1 MSSSGGETDD
11 EGDDPPAP
19 VPIVSLGSSS
29 SLSVE
34 ARVLSPSERG
44 QLGFTVASGPPSV
57 PASPVPPFS
66 LTAGR
71 WLRRV
76 LDSIAV
82 ATKGDTYECLA
93 CLGSAYPRSS
103 YEALSQMNEE
113 GAVARAVAIS
123 RHRWRGAL
131 PNWHPLVLGGSRAA
145 GRAAAQRL
153 STSSGRRRGK
163 YTGVSSGGES
173 GDESVR
179 PRSISLVTEDELS
192 PVEFGARVEWVVTT
206 QAALV
211 EFNQADTNNNSGWEA
226 IQGVTSSSSLP
237 TTSPTPTP
245 SSQVSFSSS
254 SSSVSPPAA
263 SSSSSSPP
271 PRLSPPSGPVSPAVV
286 SLAALSMPPPS
297 PAAHSGVSGLETL
310 AVAESPDRTRFE
322 GVRSNEQREVG
333 GDEHPRSEVGSIVIT
348 PPSQCATPV
357 PLTDSSRTAS
367 LRLRNELD
375 SQTSRGEGLAF
386 AIEVGNVDEVGT
398 IQRRRAGG
406 LAKPGVGPPR
416 RYRAKF
422 REDAQ
427 CAEEGSDAEEDET
440 SLLPSSSWL
449 LTLDCLPSS
458 SSSEVLLARDD
469 YARLREWIA
478 GLPQGHAAS
487 EPSLYPLQH
496 VTLVQ
501 GGRVGIVRGEGVGE
515 LGSATVDLDG
525 NRIDWESEVEVVEE
539 WISRQTSWKDIELS
553 ELLPLGSQHLLGDE
567 ESGEDAARARTDLFP
582 RVVWRSVKLTR
593 TSRARCAG
601 CLCADLES
609 RSVEDARLRSWTHS
623 VRVHETQAWRRRFDS
638 VRQLVFR
645 RHTCGYGRL
654 PAGHWHGVMIQDQDN
669 IRGGTA
675 GWEVRFRVL
684 ITAAIPTSHTNPY
697 LRGVQDIDVAFRFPI
712 IFRAM
717 FGEQIRMRGRLR
729 WDGRRPSRGQPMGF
743 TWMPLEG
750 DGEGLRGPVQ
760 FAGWWFGSDFVY
772 GERPDIEVWLITLQ
786 VAAFSPIDQVSR
798 VAGSQRSYLPP
809 AFVVEARK
817 ERNASRRRRRGQ
829 KRPQPVSADESDGL
843 PGTLRA
849 DEVDAMRLLPGA
861 NVLSH
866 TRPPVS
872 ASVISSLPRP
882 DTPLPSD
889 TTSILA
895 RPVAYDGVSGLVPLD
910 NPFGRSGGH
919 MTPSS
924 RDVGGHIVNA
934 PSSEAASSME
944 AQVGHNT
951 EFCRNQSMRVHF
963 LLLQVHV
970 LPTGTRTN
978 VQSSK
983 L

>member
-1 MSSSGGETDD
+1 MSSGGETDD

-19 VPIVSLGSSS
+19 VPIASSGNSS

-34 ARVLSPSERG
+34 ARVFSPSERG
-44 QLGFTVASGPPSV
+44 RSGTVTAS
-57 PASPVPPFS
+57 AALPFS
-66 LTAGR
+66 PDAGR

-76 LDSIAV
+76 LEGLAV

-93 CLGSAYPRSS
+93 RLGSAYPRSS
-103 YEALSQMNEE
+103 YEALSQVNEE
-113 GAVARAVAIS
+113 GAIARAVAIS

-131 PNWHPLVLGGSRAA
+131 PSWHPLVLGGSRAA

-153 STSSGRRRGK
+153 SGSSGRRRGR

-173 GDESVR
+173 GDEGTGQ
-179 PRSISLVTEDELS
+179 RSISLVTEDELS
-192 PVEFGARVEWVVTT
+192 PAEFGERVEWVVST

-211 EFNQADTNNNSGWEA
+211 EFSRSESL
-226 IQGVTSSSSLP
+226 SSSCSLP
-237 TTSPTPTP
+237 VSLPTPTP
-245 SSQVSFSSS
+245 PSQTPSSS
-254 SSSVSPPAA
+254 SSSVSPPVL
-263 SSSSSSPP
+263 SSSSGSPP
-271 PRLSPPSGPVSPAVV
+271 PSFPTHPGI
-286 SLAALSMPPPS
+286 
-297 PAAHSGVSGLETL
+297 SGLETL
-310 AVAESPDRTRFE
+310 AIAESPGRSRFE
-322 GVRSNEQREVG
+322 GVRANTQEGADNSER
-333 GDEHPRSEVGSIVIT
+333 PRSEVGSIIVT

-357 PLTDSSRTAS
+357 QLPESSREAS

-375 SQTSRGEGLAF
+375 NRTSRGEGLAF
-386 AIEVGNVDEVGT
+386 AVELGNVDEVGT
-398 IQRRRAGG
+398 ARQRRTGG

-427 CAEEGSDAEEDET
+427 FAEEGSDAEEDET
-440 SLLPSSSWL
+440 SLLPSTSWL
-449 LTLDCLPSS
+449 PTLDCLPSS
-458 SSSEVLLARDD
+458 STSETFLAGDD
-469 YARLREWIA
+469 YERLREWIA
-478 GLPQGHAAS
+478 CLPRGRAAS

-496 VTLVQ
+496 ACLVQ
-501 GGRVGIVRGEGVGE
+501 GGRVGIVRGEGIGE

-525 NRIDWESEVEVVEE
+525 HRIDWESEVEVVEE
-539 WISRQTSWKDIELS
+539 WISRQTSWTGIELS

-567 ESGEDAARARTDLFP
+567 ENGEDIARARTDLFP
-582 RVVWRSVKLTR
+582 RVVWRSVRLTR
-593 TSRARCAG
+593 TSRSRCAG

-609 RSVEDARLRSWTHS
+609 RSVEDERLRSWTHS

-654 PAGHWHGVMIQDQDN
+654 PAGHWHGIVIQDQDN
-669 IRGGTA
+669 VRGGTA

-697 LRGVQDIDVAFRFPI
+697 LRGVQDIDVNFRFPI

-772 GERPDIEVWLITLQ
+772 GERPDVEVWLITLQ

-817 ERNASRRRRRGQ
+817 ERNASRRKRRGQ

-843 PGTLRA
+843 PGALRA
-849 DEVDAMRLLPGA
+849 DEVDAMRMLPGA

-872 ASVISSLPRP
+872 ASVISSLPRA
-882 DTPLPSD
+882 DDNLQSD
-889 TTSILA
+889 STSVLA
-895 RPVAYDGVSGLVPLD
+895 RPVAYDGISGLVPYD
-910 NPFGRSGGH
+910 NPFGRSGEGA
-919 MTPSS
+919 SS
-924 RDVGGHIVNA
+924 SSGTGGGSGVM
-934 PSSEAASSME
+934 AASGAATSMT
-944 AQVGHNT
+944 AQVSNHT
-951 EFCRNQSMRVHF
+951 EF
-963 LLLQVHV
+963 LLNLAM
-970 LPTGTRTN
+970 
-978 VQSSK
+978 
-983 L
+983 